1 MVDVLAKIDR
11 LLKIVFVSLFI
22 SLYVLFNRV
31 SSLFLFPVLSCLASL
46 LHVEF
51 PFLSLSTDFAL
62 FLNKSDIELMQK
74 LSSNLC
80 LSDVSI

>member
-46 LHVEF
+46 HVEF
-51 PFLSLSTDFAL
+51 PFLFLSMDFVL
-62 FLNKSDIELMQK
+62 F
-74 LSSNLC
+74 C
-80 LSDVSI
+80 